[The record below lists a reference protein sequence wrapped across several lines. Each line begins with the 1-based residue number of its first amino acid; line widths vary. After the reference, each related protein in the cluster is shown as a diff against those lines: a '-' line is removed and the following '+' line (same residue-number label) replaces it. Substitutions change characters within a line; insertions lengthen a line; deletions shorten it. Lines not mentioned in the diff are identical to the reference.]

1 MEIAFGYLRV
11 SSVGQGDGTGLD
23 RQREA
28 IQRYADA
35 NGLTVMRFYEDQIS
49 GTTEERPS
57 LGQLLLDLEGN
68 GAGTVIVEKLDR
80 LARDLLVSELIIRDF
95 RQLGVRL
102 VSTQEGEE
110 LDSNDP
116 SRKLMRQII
125 GAIAEYDKQM
135 VVLRLKSAR
144 DRLSQREGKRIEG
157 RRKVYPPVLR
167 EYIWS
172 QRLKGET
179 YSAISGT
186 INGWGL
192 RNTQGGTFSPQL
204 VRTII
209 SC

>member
-1 MEIAFGYLRV
+1 METVFGYLRV
-11 SSVGQGDGTGLD
+11 SSTGQGDGTGLD

-35 NGLTVMRFYEDQIS
+35 NSLTILRFYSDQIS
-49 GTTEERPS
+49 GTTEERPA

-102 VSTQEGEE
+102 VSTQEGDE

-116 SRKLMRQII
+116 SRKLVRQVI

-135 VVLRLKSAR
+135 VVLRLKAAR
-144 DRLSQREGKRIEG
+144 DRLSQKKGKRIEG
-157 RRKVYPPVLR
+157 SHKVYPSFLR
-167 EYIWS
+167 EYIWNC
-172 QRLKGET
+172 RLKGQT
-179 YSAISGT
+179 YSSIAQT
-186 INGWGL
+186 INSWGL
-192 RNTQGGTFSPQL
+192 RNSQGGSFSPQL
-204 VRTII
+204 VRTIL